1 MPARRQAAEIKRRIP
16 RQARAAET
24 AETILEGAAQILEA
38 NGLAG
43 FTTNAVAERAGVSIG
58 TLYQY
63 FADKNAIL
71 LALAKQQVGL
81 GLADIARALSGEIDP
96 TPEGRVRAM
105 VRAAIHAF
113 RGRQRARKAVME
125 AVLTQGHH
133 AELMA
138 AGRRLHRPA
147 SCRRGPAGGLCHDD
161 ADTDVRDVARRDRRP
176 ARRRPGGAAVFQE
189 PPLRGRA
196 GAPGAG
202 LRRQHHEGGRAP
214 VGQRNVEQR
223 RRASQLTRACT
234 LPCLSKKR
242 PVGPPSGPSTKSS
255 MALSC
260 HSASALNRHDRP
272 IPPAWPRG
280 DRRAR
285 PTRRGRRQD

>member
-16 RQARAAET
+16 RQARATET

-43 FTTNAVAERAGVSIG
+43 FTTNAVAARAGVSIG

-71 LALAKQQVGL
+71 LALAKQQVGF

-125 AVLTQGHH
+125 AVLSQGHH
-133 AELMA
+133 AELMQPVVAFIAQHGALAGITSQPVFATLTPLQLFVMSRAVIGVLRA
-138 AGRRLHRPA
+138 AVLEEQPFFKSRPYEDELVRLVLA
-147 SCRRGPAGGLCHDD
+147 YLGSITKEA
-161 ADTDVRDVARRDRRP
+161 P
-176 ARRRPGGAAVFQE
+176 ARA
-189 PPLRGRA
+189 
-196 GAPGAG
+196 
-202 LRRQHHEGGRAP
+202 
-214 VGQRNVEQR
+214 
-223 RRASQLTRACT
+223 
-234 LPCLSKKR
+234 
-242 PVGPPSGPSTKSS
+242 
-255 MALSC
+255 
-260 HSASALNRHDRP
+260 
-272 IPPAWPRG
+272 
-280 DRRAR
+280 
-285 PTRRGRRQD
+285 